1 MKRSRKISFHIFYLT
16 PVHSSSLYVGGA
28 SFDILAAATQ
38 DHWLWSWETQ
48 FHSCF
53 GTGLQQTTTQRGR
66 VGYWQCARPES
77 PRVPASWRADRVNAG
92 DFIIPLEGEA
102 SLWASQRCR
111 ARCLLL
117 GRALRTI
124 VESDSTVRPL
134 NESLKMTIFLFF
146 EAILFF
152 FFSVIRKCFSLSRIL
167 NRNLMFGKDACVHAK
182 RLHSCPTLCNPMDCS
197 PPGSSVH
204 GDSLGKNTGVGC
216 HVPSSRGSSWPR
228 DWIHVS

>member
-1 MKRSRKISFHIFYLT
+1 MKSWPCERRKLHY
-16 PVHSSSLYVGGA
+16 
-28 SFDILAAATQ
+28 
-38 DHWLWSWETQ
+38 
-48 FHSCF
+48 
-53 GTGLQQTTTQRGR
+53 
-66 VGYWQCARPES
+66 S
-77 PRVPASWRADRVNAG
+77 PG
-92 DFIIPLEGEA
+92 GEA
-102 SLWASQRCR
+102 SLWAGAATRGTCYMAVSSGLLWR
-111 ARCLLL
+111 AIQQL
-117 GRALRTI
+117 GLSMNPWRW
-124 VESDSTVRPL
+124 
-134 NESLKMTIFLFF
+134 LFF

-228 DWIHVS
+228 DWIRVSYVSCIVRKVL